1 MRQMAELFC
10 GKEREI
16 LYEIVR
22 IINDKNNQIR
32 HQKMRMEEYQEFIE
46 AWAHEVKTP
55 LALMTFVMDNRQD
68 EMSEDVFCRL
78 QYSCTKIQED
88 VEKMLYYERIQ
99 SECTDYLYEKLDM
112 REICESV
119 IEEYRNMAEDRNI
132 CFVNDV
138 VSTEVV
144 TDARGLRFCLRQVV
158 SNSIQYRA
166 DRGDGKVRF
175 YTILDEDKG
184 KVRLNIQDNGTGIKP
199 YDKPFIFQKGFT
211 GDKGAVNKTATGM
224 GLYLTAEMAKRLK
237 IEIAVPECEE
247 GFEISFIFNL

>member
-1 MRQMAELFC
+1 MVVLIKDF
-10 GKEREI
+10 
-16 LYEIVR
+16 
-22 IINDKNNQIR
+22 DKT
-32 HQKMRMEEYQEFIE
+32 H
-46 AWAHEVKTP
+46 
-55 LALMTFVMDNRQD
+55 
-68 EMSEDVFCRL
+68 
-78 QYSCTKIQED
+78 
-88 VEKMLYYERIQ
+88 
-99 SECTDYLYEKLDM
+99 
-112 REICESV
+112 
-119 IEEYRNMAEDRNI
+119 RNI

-158 SNSIQYRA
+158 SNSIQYIA